1 MVYRKIPLVCK
12 DRRRVGARDC
22 TNAVVFF
29 SIDAVSA
36 IHLAAT
42 SRALSWAPSAQT
54 QRSDSPFQGT
64 LRVVDVESAMA
75 YSSDGRHWQVRRRNR
90 LGHFRT
96 VGVWSERARD
106 VIGRCRDAEV
116 LNAALRSRP
125 PLPFP
130 QYNPSPNDSP
140 CLAAVTARI
149 SDFERYYECIAHPFE
164 W

>member
-1 MVYRKIPLVCK
+1 MHTQNHTVGGRYYSL
-12 DRRRVGARDC
+12 RR
-22 TNAVVFF
+22 
-29 SIDAVSA
+29 
-36 IHLAAT
+36 L
-42 SRALSWAPSAQT
+42 
-54 QRSDSPFQGT
+54 SPFQDT

-90 LGHFRT
+90 LGYFRT

-140 CLAAVTARI
+140 CLAAVAARI

-164 W
+164 WKYTGTDLNALLAKMRTHHGESRFSKGVS